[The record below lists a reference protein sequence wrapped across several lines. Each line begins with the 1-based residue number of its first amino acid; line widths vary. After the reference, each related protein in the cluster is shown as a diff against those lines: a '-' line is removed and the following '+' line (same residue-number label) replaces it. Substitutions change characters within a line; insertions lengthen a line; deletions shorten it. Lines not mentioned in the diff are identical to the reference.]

1 MTIKS
6 STYQSLIDHAY
17 DIEPKGFEV
26 KDNTLYFQG
35 MNCMN
40 LVKEYGSPLKMSYLP
55 KISDQIQ
62 NAQLNFQKALRNHE
76 YE

>member
-1 MTIKS
+1 M
-6 STYQSLIDHAY
+6 D
-17 DIEPKGFEV
+17 
-26 KDNTLYFQG
+26 
-35 MNCMN
+35 